1 MRLVVIVGL
10 CHVLTACQARESVQS
25 VMPVAG
31 KQIVEKVAVLAE
43 ESPSPRGSAVVPIP
57 VLDLSLPRATGTVIQ
72 GIWDDGARSRYRV
85 GEWFNT
91 DARREDARLKL
102 KSKLLLKEATESAYS
117 FSSFA
122 DSVNGAEV
130 GFEYKTR

>member
-31 KQIVEKVAVLAE
+31 KQIVEKVVLAE

-72 GIWDDGARSRYRV
+72 DIWDDGARSRYRV